1 MRVLRFWLGWVLISC
16 CCGLAKA
23 QLNSTRKAWNQLN
36 DRKWESSLR
45 LLKKI
50 QRKDTAH
57 VEANYILSHWFLAP
71 GNPEWQVDS
80 AYTYILKTEH
90 LYRSLPDRDKERLL
104 RFPIDSLIILKQH
117 HRIDSAGF
125 ERAKRLHTEES
136 YNRFIELFPGARQIP
151 DAIELRDEVS
161 FLEALKLNSVQSF
174 QDYLNKNPK
183 SHRVDE
189 AQERYDRLLFESKTR
204 DKQLSSYISF
214 VEQFPTSPFVL
225 QAQREIL
232 ELSTAD
238 GYPVSFQNY
247 LNKFPGHSVSKLARD
262 ILFHLSLDQDLNF
275 PAELLTDSLQR
286 VNQLN
291 AHFWIPFYKN
301 GLYGFMDYEGEVML
315 PEQFEKIEAEYK
327 CYPMVKDIL
336 TLSSGFYSRSGRKL
350 AEAADTVEELGL
362 GFLAVQSG
370 TCTQVLHKS
379 GARIISSCYQ
389 KFKIVGTRLLAGFDG
404 KFWTLFTLTGRKV
417 GIEGMEAV
425 EETEG
430 LLVITRM
437 GKNLM
442 TTVENIVEIVKG
454 GKLKDELV
462 FDEVKAVRAGEIWVR
477 NGSLE
482 GLLNQQLEYIVP
494 LYRQSLQF
502 TPFGWIEKQPVGA
515 VVHGLSSDLEN
526 KVWHS
531 VSWHNQWLVLQ
542 TEGQFQLYHLQE
554 KKLLPTLADSV
565 WFDQSLAFI
574 RIGTDTRVYFSA
586 ARSLELPPD
595 SRMHFIA
602 SRDSVR
608 FFYTETKNKRLVFEI
623 STGEQLFMTEFEL
636 LESIGSDLF
645 LVAKGNAKGIVD
657 KNGKEV
663 VKVEMD
669 AIIQGTDG
677 YISLLKGRKFG
688 LFHSGSRKQIKP
700 TFDRNLSIL
709 DNERLVAFKEGYF
722 GIIDWNGKALSEFE
736 FLEILPW
743 TEAVIWVKKNYQ
755 WQLYNYKTHAVVL
768 DRIRDFTW
776 IQRDDREKLVRIHQD
791 NYYGIL
797 SNVHG
802 MVIPPT
808 FHDVVNL
815 GTQEIP
821 FYFTEKRVEEAGIYV
836 VIYYNRSGKLVRR
849 QAYEEEEYDQI
860 YCDEK

>member
-1 MRVLRFWLGWVLISC
+1 MRVLRFWVGWLLIFLGYGSSL
-16 CCGLAKA
+16 A
-23 QLNSTRKAWNQLN
+23 QLSATRKAWNQLH
-36 DRKWESSLR
+36 DQKWESSLR
-45 LLKKI
+45 ILKKI
-50 QRKDTAH
+50 QKKDTAN
-57 VEANYILSHWFLAP
+57 VEANYILSQWFLAP

-80 AYTYILKTEH
+80 AYAYVLKTEH
-90 LYRSLPDRDKERLL
+90 LYRNLPPRDQERLL
-104 RFPIDSLIILKQH
+104 RFPIDSLIIRKQH
-117 HRIDSAGF
+117 DRIDSAGF
-125 ERAKRLHTEES
+125 ERAKRIHTEES
-136 YNRFIELFPGARQIP
+136 YNRFIVLFPGARQIP
-151 DAIELRDEVS
+151 DATELRDEVS
-161 FLEALKLNSVQSF
+161 FLDALKVNSVQSF
-174 QDYLNKNPK
+174 QDYLTKYPQ
-183 SHRVDE
+183 SHRADE

-204 DKQLSSYISF
+204 DKQITSYRNFI
-214 VEQFPTSPFVL
+214 EQFPKSPYVPL
-225 QAQREIL
+225 VQREIL
-232 ELSTAD
+232 ELSTAS
-238 GYPVSFQNY
+238 GSPQTFQHY
-247 LNKFPGHSVSKLARD
+247 VMEFPNHANSKLARD
-262 ILFHLSLDQDLNF
+262 ILYHLSLELDLDF

-291 AHFWIPFYKN
+291 AHFWIPFFKN
-301 GLYGFMDYEGEVML
+301 GLYGFMDYDGVEML
-315 PEQFEKIEAEYK
+315 PEQFEEMEAEYK
-327 CYPMVKDIL
+327 CNPIVNDIL
-336 TLSSGFYSRSGRKL
+336 KLSSGFYSRSGRKL
-350 AEAADTVEELGL
+350 AEATDTVEELGL
-362 GFLAVQSG
+362 GYLKVQSG
-370 TCTQVLHKS
+370 TCTHVLHKS
-379 GARIISSCYQ
+379 GTRIISSCYQ
-389 KFKIVGTRLLAGFDG
+389 DFKMVGTRLLAGFDG
-404 KFWTLFTLTGRKV
+404 KVWTLFTLTGRQV
-417 GIEGMEAV
+417 RIEGIEEV
-425 EETEG
+425 QETEG

-437 GKNLM
+437 GKKVL
-442 TTVENIVEIVKG
+442 TTVDNIVEIVLG

-462 FDEVKAVRAGEIWVR
+462 FDEVKAVRSGEIWVR

-494 LYRQSLQF
+494 LYRQSLQL
-502 TPFGWIEKQPVGA
+502 TPFGWIEKQPLSS

-542 TEGQFQLYHLQE
+542 TEGQNQLYHLHE
-554 KKLLPTLADSV
+554 KKLLPTQADSV
-565 WFDQSLAFI
+565 WFDQSLAFM
-574 RIGTDTRVYFSA
+574 RVGSGTRVYFSA

-608 FFYTETKNKRLVFEI
+608 FFYTENKNKRSVFEI
-623 STGEQLFMTEFEL
+623 STGEPLFITEFEL

-645 LVAKGNAKGIVD
+645 LVAKGNAKGIVG

-669 AIIQGTDG
+669 AIIQGANG
-677 YISLLKGRKFG
+677 YLSLLKSRKFG
-688 LFHSGSRKQIKP
+688 LFHSPTRRQIKP
-700 TFDRNLSIL
+700 IFERNLSVL
-709 DNERLVAFKEGYF
+709 DQDRLVVFKEGYY
-722 GIIDWNGKALSEFE
+722 GIVDWTGKALSEFE

-743 TEAVIWVKKNYQ
+743 SQSVIWVKKNFQ
-755 WQLYNYKTHAVVL
+755 WQLYNYKTQIVEM

-776 IQRDDREKLVRIHQD
+776 IQHDDHEKVVRIHQD

-797 SNVHG
+797 SNVRG

-836 VIYYNRSGKLVRR
+836 VIYYNRNGKLVRR